1 MIRQELINPKSI
13 VVVGASN
20 NVQKPGGKILKNII
34 DHKYK
39 GQLFVV
45 NPGADIVQGIKSYS
59 SVDELPENID
69 LAILAIASHLCPDA
83 VDILANK
90 KGVKTFIIISA
101 GFAEES
107 KEGAMLEKRIVDT
120 INSVNGSLIGPNC
133 TGVFNTN
140 YAGIFTTPIPEPNP
154 QGCDFITA
162 SGATGVFIVDLCI
175 VRGLPFSSI
184 YSVGNSAQLG
194 VEDILEYMD
203 ETFDP
208 LTSSKVKLLYMENVK
223 KPQKLLKHAQS
234 LISKGCK
241 IAAIKAGYSEAGS
254 RAAASHTGAMITADI
269 GVDALFKKA
278 GIVRC
283 YGRDDLVTV
292 ASIFMHK
299 ELTGKRLAIITHA
312 GGPAVMLT
320 DALSH
325 SNLEIPPLK
334 GEKAQELLSYLFPGS
349 SVNNPIDFLATG
361 TAEQLGI
368 ILDYCENEFDDI
380 DGMVVIFGS
389 PGLFPIFDVYN
400 VLHEKMLTCKKPIYP
415 ILPCEIEVGEEVKDF
430 ISKGHV
436 RFPDEVL
443 FARGLISVFN
453 TPKPQLNIA
462 LPEIDKNTIR
472 NVIDN
477 SDNGFLPPVMVSQL
491 LDAAGIP
498 RAKEIVV
505 SNIQEIDNA
514 LREISYPLVM
524 KVVGP
529 IHKTDVGGVVLNVE
543 TKEQLLSEFERLMKI
558 QDAKGVLLQPM
569 LSGLELFIGG
579 KKEGDFGHLVTA
591 GLGGIFVEVLKDIQ
605 TALSPITFDEA
616 LTMIHNLKGYKLV
629 KGVRGSNGVDENV
642 FANIIQRVSALMTIA
657 PEIAEM
663 DINPLLGDGSNVIA
677 VDARINIIKH

>member
-90 KGVKTFIIISA
+90 KGVKAFIIISA

-154 QGCDFITA
+154 HGCDFITA

-325 SNLEIPPLK
+325 SDLEIPALK
-334 GEKAQELLSYLFPGS
+334 GEKAKELLSYLFPGS

-400 VLHEKMLTCKKPIYP
+400 VLHEKMLTCQKPIYP

-462 LPEIDKNTIR
+462 LPEVDKDTIR
-472 NVIDN
+472 NIINN
-477 SDNGFLPPVMVSQL
+477 SNDGFLPPAMVSQL

-579 KKEGDFGHLVTA
+579 KKEGDFGHIVTA

-616 LTMIHNLKGYKLV
+616 LTMIHNLKGYKLI
-629 KGVRGSNGVDENV
+629 KGVRGSKGVDENV

-663 DINPLLGDGSNVIA
+663 DINPLLGNGSNIIA
-677 VDARINIIKH
+677 VDVRINIIKN

>member
-90 KGVKTFIIISA
+90 KGVKAFIIISA

-505 SNIQEIDNA
+505 SNIQEIDSA

-629 KGVRGSNGVDENV
+629 KGVRGSKGVDENV

>member
-90 KGVKTFIIISA
+90 KGVKAFIIISA

-162 SGATGVFIVDLCI
+162 SGATGVFIVDLCM

-477 SDNGFLPPVMVSQL
+477 SDDGFLPPVMVSQL

-505 SNIQEIDNA
+505 SNIQEIDSA

>member
-1 MIRQELINPKSI
+1 M
-13 VVVGASN
+13 
-20 NVQKPGGKILKNII
+20 QKPGGKILKNII

-59 SVDELPENID
+59 SVDEIPENID

-90 KGVKTFIIISA
+90 KGVKAFIIISA

-477 SDNGFLPPVMVSQL
+477 SDDGFLPPVMVSQL

-505 SNIQEIDNA
+505 SNIQEIDSA

-629 KGVRGSNGVDENV
+629 KGVRGSKGVDENV

>member
-59 SVDELPENID
+59 SVDEIPENID

-90 KGVKTFIIISA
+90 KGVKAFIIISA

-477 SDNGFLPPVMVSQL
+477 SDDGFLPPVMVSQL

-505 SNIQEIDNA
+505 SNIQEIDSA

-543 TKEQLLSEFERLMKI
+543 TKEQLLSEFARLMKI

>member
-90 KGVKTFIIISA
+90 KGVKAFIIISA

-477 SDNGFLPPVMVSQL
+477 SDDGFLPPVMVSQL

-505 SNIQEIDNA
+505 SNIQEIDSA

-543 TKEQLLSEFERLMKI
+543 TKEQLLSEFARLMKI

-629 KGVRGSNGVDENV
+629 KGVRGSKGVDENV

>member
-59 SVDELPENID
+59 SVDEIPENID

-90 KGVKTFIIISA
+90 KGVKAFIIISA

-140 YAGIFTTPIPEPNP
+140 YAGIFTTPIPESNP

-415 ILPCEIEVGEEVKDF
+415 ILPCKIEVGEEVKDF

-477 SDNGFLPPVMVSQL
+477 SDDGFLPPVMVSQL

-505 SNIQEIDNA
+505 SNIQEIDSA

-543 TKEQLLSEFERLMKI
+543 TKEQLLSEFARLMKI

-629 KGVRGSNGVDENV
+629 KGVRGSKGVDENV

>member
-34 DHKYK
+34 DHKYN

-45 NPGADIVQGIKSYS
+45 NPGSDIVQGIKSYP
-59 SVDELPENID
+59 SVDELPDKID

-83 VDILANK
+83 VDTLANK
-90 KGVKTFIIISA
+90 KGVKAFIIISA

-107 KEGAMLEKRIVDT
+107 KEGAMLERRIVDT

-154 QGCDFITA
+154 HGCDFITA

-241 IAAIKAGYSEAGS
+241 IAAIKSGYSEAGS

-325 SNLEIPPLK
+325 SNIEIPPLK

-477 SDNGFLPPVMVSQL
+477 SDDGFLPPVMVSQL

-505 SNIQEIDNA
+505 SNIQEIDSA

-543 TKEQLLSEFERLMKI
+543 TKEQLLSEFARLMKI

-629 KGVRGSNGVDENV
+629 KGVRGSKGVDENV

>member
-90 KGVKTFIIISA
+90 KGVKAFIIISA

-443 FARGLISVFN
+443 FARGLISIFN
-453 TPKPQLNIA
+453 TPKPQLNIT
-462 LPEIDKNTIR
+462 LPEVDKNTIR
-472 NVIDN
+472 NIINN
-477 SDNGFLPPVMVSQL
+477 SNDGFLPPAMVSQL

-505 SNIQEIDNA
+505 SDIKEIDNA

-629 KGVRGSNGVDENV
+629 KGVRGSKGVDENV

>member
-20 NVQKPGGKILKNII
+20 NVQKPGGKILKNIM

-90 KGVKTFIIISA
+90 KGVKAFIIISA

-162 SGATGVFIVDLCI
+162 SGATGVFIVDLCM

-477 SDNGFLPPVMVSQL
+477 SDDGFLPPVMVSQL

-505 SNIQEIDNA
+505 SNIQEIDSA

-529 IHKTDVGGVVLNVE
+529 VHKTDVGGVVLNVE

>member
-90 KGVKTFIIISA
+90 KGVKAFIIISA

-477 SDNGFLPPVMVSQL
+477 SDDGFLPPVMVSQL

-505 SNIQEIDNA
+505 SNIQEIDSA

-543 TKEQLLSEFERLMKI
+543 TKEQLLSEFARLMKI
-558 QDAKGVLLQPM
+558 QDARGVLLQPM

-629 KGVRGSNGVDENV
+629 KGVRGSKGVDENV

>member
-59 SVDELPENID
+59 SVDEIPENID

-90 KGVKTFIIISA
+90 KGVKAFIIISA

-477 SDNGFLPPVMVSQL
+477 SDDGFLPPVMVSQL

-505 SNIQEIDNA
+505 SNIQEIDSA

-629 KGVRGSNGVDENV
+629 KGVRGSKGVDENV

>member
-90 KGVKTFIIISA
+90 KGVKAFIIISA

-477 SDNGFLPPVMVSQL
+477 SDDGFLPPVMVSQL

-505 SNIQEIDNA
+505 SNIQEIDSA

-543 TKEQLLSEFERLMKI
+543 TKEQLLSEFARLMKI

-629 KGVRGSNGVDENV
+629 KGVRGSKGVDENV

-663 DINPLLGDGSNVIA
+663 DINPLLGDGSNVIT

>member
-39 GQLFVV
+39 GQLFEV

-299 ELTGKRLAIITHA
+299 ELTGKRLSIITHA

-477 SDNGFLPPVMVSQL
+477 SDDGFLPPVMVSQL

-505 SNIQEIDNA
+505 SNIQEIDSA

>member
-59 SVDELPENID
+59 SVDEIPENID

-90 KGVKTFIIISA
+90 KGVKAFIIISA

-477 SDNGFLPPVMVSQL
+477 SDDGFLPPVMVSQL

-505 SNIQEIDNA
+505 SNIQEIDSA

-543 TKEQLLSEFERLMKI
+543 TKEQLLSEFARLMKI

-629 KGVRGSNGVDENV
+629 KGVRGSKGVDENV

>member
-1 MIRQELINPKSI
+1 M
-13 VVVGASN
+13 
-20 NVQKPGGKILKNII
+20 QKPGGKILKNII

-90 KGVKTFIIISA
+90 KGVKAFIIISA

-162 SGATGVFIVDLCI
+162 SGATGVFIVDLCM

-477 SDNGFLPPVMVSQL
+477 SDDGFLPPVMVSQL

-505 SNIQEIDNA
+505 SNIQEIDSA

-543 TKEQLLSEFERLMKI
+543 TKEQLLSEFARLMKI

-629 KGVRGSNGVDENV
+629 KGVRGSKGVDENV

>member
-59 SVDELPENID
+59 SVDEIPENID

-90 KGVKTFIIISA
+90 KGVKAFIIISA

-415 ILPCEIEVGEEVKDF
+415 ILPCEIEVGEEVKNF

-477 SDNGFLPPVMVSQL
+477 SDDGFLPPVMVSQL

-505 SNIQEIDNA
+505 SNIQEIDSA

-543 TKEQLLSEFERLMKI
+543 TKEQLLSEFARLMKI

-629 KGVRGSNGVDENV
+629 KGVRGSKGVDENV

-663 DINPLLGDGSNVIA
+663 DINPLLGDGSNVIT

>member
-90 KGVKTFIIISA
+90 KGVKAFIIISA

-477 SDNGFLPPVMVSQL
+477 SDDGFLPPVMVSQL

-505 SNIQEIDNA
+505 SNIQEIDSA

-629 KGVRGSNGVDENV
+629 KGVRGSKGVDENV

-663 DINPLLGDGSNVIA
+663 DINPLLGDGSNVIT

>member
-59 SVDELPENID
+59 SVDEIPENID

-90 KGVKTFIIISA
+90 KGVKAFIIISA

-162 SGATGVFIVDLCI
+162 SGATGVFIVDLCM

-477 SDNGFLPPVMVSQL
+477 SDDGFLPPVMVSQL

-505 SNIQEIDNA
+505 SNIQEIDSA

-543 TKEQLLSEFERLMKI
+543 TKEQLLSEFARLMKI

-629 KGVRGSNGVDENV
+629 KGVRGSKGVDENV

>member
-59 SVDELPENID
+59 SVDEIPENID

-90 KGVKTFIIISA
+90 KGVKAFIIISA

-154 QGCDFITA
+154 HGCDFITA

-325 SNLEIPPLK
+325 SDLEIPALK
-334 GEKAQELLSYLFPGS
+334 GEKAKELLSYLFPGS

-400 VLHEKMLTCKKPIYP
+400 VLHEKMLTCQKPIYP

-462 LPEIDKNTIR
+462 LPEVDKDTIR
-472 NVIDN
+472 NIINN
-477 SDNGFLPPVMVSQL
+477 SNDGFLPPAMVSQL

-543 TKEQLLSEFERLMKI
+543 TREQLLSEFERLMKI

-579 KKEGDFGHLVTA
+579 KKEGDFGHIVTA

-616 LTMIHNLKGYKLV
+616 LTMIHNLKGYKLI
-629 KGVRGSNGVDENV
+629 KGVRGSKGVDENV

-663 DINPLLGDGSNVIA
+663 DINPLLGNGSNIIA
-677 VDARINIIKH
+677 VDVRINIIKN

>member
-20 NVQKPGGKILKNII
+20 NVQKPGGKILKNIM

-90 KGVKTFIIISA
+90 KGVKAFIIISA

-477 SDNGFLPPVMVSQL
+477 SDDGFLPPVMVSQL

-505 SNIQEIDNA
+505 SNIQEIDSA

-629 KGVRGSNGVDENV
+629 KGVRGSKGVDENV

>member
-59 SVDELPENID
+59 SVDEIPENID

-90 KGVKTFIIISA
+90 KGVKAFIIISA

>member
-1 MIRQELINPKSI
+1 MIRSELINPKSI

-20 NVQKPGGKILKNII
+20 NIQKPGGKILKNIL
-34 DHKYK
+34 DHNYK
-39 GQLFVV
+39 GQLYVV
-45 NPGADIVQGIKSYS
+45 NPGSDIVQGIKSFQK
-59 SVDELPENID
+59 VDELPDKID

-83 VDILANK
+83 VDTLTIK
-90 KGVKTFIIISA
+90 KGVKAFIIISA
-101 GFAEES
+101 GFGEES

-120 INSVNGSLIGPNC
+120 INSVGGSLIGPNC

-140 YAGIFTTPIPEPNP
+140 YAGIFTTPIPTPDP
-154 QGCDFITA
+154 HGCDFITA

-175 VRGLPFSSI
+175 TRGLSFSSI
-184 YSVGNSAQLG
+184 YTVGNSAQLG

-208 LTSSKVKLLYMENVK
+208 QTSSKVKLLYMENVK

-254 RAAASHTGAMITADI
+254 RAAASHTGAMITPDV

-299 ELTGKRLAIITHA
+299 ELVGKRLAIITHA

-325 SNLEIPPLK
+325 SDLEIPPLK

-361 TAEQLGI
+361 NAEQLGI
-368 ILDYCENEFDDI
+368 ILDYCEHEFDNI

-400 VLHEKMLTCKKPIYP
+400 VLHEKMKTCKKPIYP
-415 ILPCEIEVGEEVKDF
+415 ILPCEIEVAEEVKDF
-430 ISKGHV
+430 IAKGHV

-453 TPKPQLNIA
+453 TPKPQINIELLEVDKTA
-462 LPEIDKNTIR
+462 IREIIG
-472 NVIDN
+472 N
-477 SDNGFLPPVMVSQL
+477 SNNGFLPPEMVSKL

-505 SNIQEIDNA
+505 NNYKEIDEA
-514 LREISYPLVM
+514 LKEISFPLVM

-529 IHKTDVGGVVLNVE
+529 VHKTDIGGVVLNVNNKE
-543 TKEQLLSEFERLMKI
+543 TLLNEFERLIKI

-569 LSGLELFIGG
+569 LSGIELFIGS
-579 KKEGDFGHLVTA
+579 KKEGDFGHIVTA

-605 TALSPITFDEA
+605 TALAPITFDEA
-616 LTMIHNLKGYKLV
+616 LKMIQNLKSYKLI
-629 KGVRGSNGVDENV
+629 KGVRGSIGVDEIV
-642 FANIIQRVSALMTIA
+642 FANIIQRVSALMYVA

-663 DINPLLGDGSNVIA
+663 DINPLLGNGSSIVA
-677 VDARINIIKH
+677 VDARINVQK

>member
-90 KGVKTFIIISA
+90 KGVKAFIIISA

-477 SDNGFLPPVMVSQL
+477 SDDGFLPPVMVSQL

-629 KGVRGSNGVDENV
+629 KGVRGSKGVDENV

>member
-59 SVDELPENID
+59 SVDEIPENID

-90 KGVKTFIIISA
+90 KGVKAFIIISA

-477 SDNGFLPPVMVSQL
+477 SDDGFLPPVMVSQL

-505 SNIQEIDNA
+505 SNIQEIDSA

-629 KGVRGSNGVDENV
+629 KGVRGSKGVDENV

-663 DINPLLGDGSNVIA
+663 DINPLLGDGSNVIT

>member
-1 MIRQELINPKSI
+1 MIRSELINPKSI
-13 VVVGASN
+13 VVIGASN
-20 NVQKPGGKILKNII
+20 NIQKPGGKILKNIL
-34 DHKYK
+34 DHNYK
-39 GQLFVV
+39 GQLYVV
-45 NPGADIVQGIKSYS
+45 NPGSDIVQGIKSFQK
-59 SVDELPENID
+59 VDELPDKID
-69 LAILAIASHLCPDA
+69 LAILSIASHLCPDA
-83 VDILANK
+83 VDTLTSK
-90 KGVKTFIIISA
+90 KGVKAFIIISA
-101 GFAEES
+101 GFGEES

-120 INSVNGSLIGPNC
+120 INSVGGSLIGPNC

-140 YAGIFTTPIPEPNP
+140 YAGIFTTPIPTPDP
-154 QGCDFITA
+154 HGCDFITA

-175 VRGLPFSSI
+175 TRGLSFSSI
-184 YSVGNSAQLG
+184 YTVGNSAQLG

-208 LTSSKVKLLYMENVK
+208 QTSSKVKLLYMENVK

-254 RAAASHTGAMITADI
+254 RAAASHTGAMITPDL

-299 ELTGKRLAIITHA
+299 ELVGKRLAIITHA

-325 SNLEIPPLK
+325 SDLEIPPLK

-361 TAEQLGI
+361 NAEQLGI
-368 ILDYCENEFDDI
+368 ILDYCEHEFDNF

-400 VLHEKMLTCKKPIYP
+400 VLHEKMKTCKKPIYP
-415 ILPCEIEVGEEVKDF
+415 ILPCEIEVAEEVKDF
-430 ISKGHV
+430 IAKGHV

-443 FARGLISVFN
+443 FARGLISVYN
-453 TPKPQLNIA
+453 TPKPQINIELLEVDKTA
-462 LPEIDKNTIR
+462 IREIIG
-472 NVIDN
+472 N
-477 SDNGFLPPVMVSQL
+477 SNNGFLPPEMVSKL

-505 SNIQEIDNA
+505 NNYKEIDEA
-514 LREISYPLVM
+514 LKEISFPLVM

-529 IHKTDVGGVVLNVE
+529 VHKTDIGGVVLNVNNKE
-543 TKEQLLSEFERLMKI
+543 TLLNEFERLIKI

-569 LSGLELFIGG
+569 LSGIELFIGS
-579 KKEGDFGHLVTA
+579 KKEGDFGHIVTA

-605 TALSPITFDEA
+605 TALAPITFDEA
-616 LTMIHNLKGYKLV
+616 LKMIQNLKSYKLI
-629 KGVRGSNGVDENV
+629 KGVRGSIGVDEIV
-642 FANIIQRVSALMTIA
+642 FANIIQRVSALMYVA

-663 DINPLLGDGSNVIA
+663 DINPLLGNGSSIVA
-677 VDARINIIKH
+677 VDARINVQK

>member
-90 KGVKTFIIISA
+90 KGVKAFIIISA

-162 SGATGVFIVDLCI
+162 SGATGVFIVDLCM

-477 SDNGFLPPVMVSQL
+477 SDDGFLPPVMVSQL

-505 SNIQEIDNA
+505 SNIQEIDSA

-629 KGVRGSNGVDENV
+629 KGVRGSKGVDENV

>member
-90 KGVKTFIIISA
+90 KGVKAFIIISA

-140 YAGIFTTPIPEPNP
+140 YAGIFTTPIPESNP

-477 SDNGFLPPVMVSQL
+477 SDDGFLPPVMVSQL

-505 SNIQEIDNA
+505 SNIQEIDSA

-543 TKEQLLSEFERLMKI
+543 TKEQLLSEFARLMKI

-629 KGVRGSNGVDENV
+629 KGVRGSKGVDENV

>member
-325 SNLEIPPLK
+325 SNFEIPALK

-477 SDNGFLPPVMVSQL
+477 SDDGFLPPVMVSQL

>member
-1 MIRQELINPKSI
+1 MIRSELINPKSI

-20 NVQKPGGKILKNII
+20 NIQKPGGKILKNIL
-34 DHKYK
+34 DHNYK
-39 GQLFVV
+39 GQLYVV
-45 NPGADIVQGIKSYS
+45 NPGSDIVQGIKSFQK
-59 SVDELPENID
+59 VDELPDKID

-83 VDILANK
+83 VDTLTSK
-90 KGVKTFIIISA
+90 KGVKAFIIISA
-101 GFAEES
+101 GFGEES

-120 INSVNGSLIGPNC
+120 INSVGGSLIGPNC

-140 YAGIFTTPIPEPNP
+140 YAGIFTTPIPTPDP
-154 QGCDFITA
+154 HGCDFITA

-175 VRGLPFSSI
+175 TRGLSFSSI
-184 YSVGNSAQLG
+184 YTVGNSAQLG

-208 LTSSKVKLLYMENVK
+208 QTSSKVKLLYMENVK

-254 RAAASHTGAMITADI
+254 RAAASHTGAMITPDV

-299 ELTGKRLAIITHA
+299 ELVGKRLAIITHA

-325 SNLEIPPLK
+325 SDLEIPPLK

-361 TAEQLGI
+361 NAEQLGI
-368 ILDYCENEFDDI
+368 ILDYCEHEFDNI

-400 VLHEKMLTCKKPIYP
+400 VLHEKMKTCKKPIYP
-415 ILPCEIEVGEEVKDF
+415 ILPCEIEVAEEVKDF
-430 ISKGHV
+430 IAKGHV

-453 TPKPQLNIA
+453 TPKPQINIELLEVDKTA
-462 LPEIDKNTIR
+462 IREIIS
-472 NVIDN
+472 N
-477 SDNGFLPPVMVSQL
+477 SNNGFLPPEMVSKL

-505 SNIQEIDNA
+505 NNYKEIDEA
-514 LREISYPLVM
+514 LKEISFPLVM

-529 IHKTDVGGVVLNVE
+529 VHKTDIGGVVLDVNSKE
-543 TKEQLLSEFERLMKI
+543 TLLNEFERLIKI

-569 LSGLELFIGG
+569 LSGIELFIGS
-579 KKEGDFGHLVTA
+579 KKEGDFGHIVTA

-605 TALSPITFDEA
+605 TALAPITFDDS
-616 LTMIHNLKGYKLV
+616 LKMIQNLKSYKLI
-629 KGVRGSNGVDENV
+629 KGVRGSIGVDEIV
-642 FANIIQRVSALMTIA
+642 FANIIQRVSALMYVA

-663 DINPLLGDGSNVIA
+663 DINPLLGNGSSIVA
-677 VDARINIIKH
+677 VDARINVQK

>member
-90 KGVKTFIIISA
+90 KGVKAFIIISA
-101 GFAEES
+101 GFGEES

-269 GVDALFKKA
+269 SVDALFKKA

-477 SDNGFLPPVMVSQL
+477 SDDGFLPPVMVSQL

-505 SNIQEIDNA
+505 SNIQEIDSA

-629 KGVRGSNGVDENV
+629 KGVRGSKGVDENV

>member
-59 SVDELPENID
+59 SVDEIPENID

-90 KGVKTFIIISA
+90 KGVKAFIIISA

-325 SNLEIPPLK
+325 SDLEIPALK
-334 GEKAQELLSYLFPGS
+334 GEKAKELLSYLFPGS

-462 LPEIDKNTIR
+462 LPEVDKDTIR
-472 NVIDN
+472 NIINN
-477 SDNGFLPPVMVSQL
+477 SNDGFLPPAMVSQL

-543 TKEQLLSEFERLMKI
+543 TREQLLSEFERLMKI

-579 KKEGDFGHLVTA
+579 KKEGDFGHIVTA

-616 LTMIHNLKGYKLV
+616 LTMIHNLKGYKLI
-629 KGVRGSNGVDENV
+629 KGVRGSKGVDENV

-677 VDARINIIKH
+677 VDVRINIIKN

>member
-90 KGVKTFIIISA
+90 KGVKAFIIISA

-629 KGVRGSNGVDENV
+629 KGVRGSKGVDENV

>member
-59 SVDELPENID
+59 SVDELPENVD

-90 KGVKTFIIISA
+90 KGVKAFIIISA

-162 SGATGVFIVDLCI
+162 SGATGVFIVDLCM

-477 SDNGFLPPVMVSQL
+477 SDDGFLPPVMVSQL

-505 SNIQEIDNA
+505 SNIQEIDSA

-543 TKEQLLSEFERLMKI
+543 TKEQLLSEFARLMKI

-629 KGVRGSNGVDENV
+629 KGVRGSKGVDENV

>member
-1 MIRQELINPKSI
+1 MVRSELINPKSI

-20 NVQKPGGKILKNII
+20 NIQKPGGKILKNIL
-34 DHKYK
+34 DHNYK
-39 GQLFVV
+39 GQLYVV
-45 NPGADIVQGIKSYS
+45 NPGSDFVQGIKSYQN
-59 SVDELPENID
+59 VDELPDKID

-83 VDILANK
+83 VDTLTSK
-90 KGVKTFIIISA
+90 KGVKAFIIISA
-101 GFAEES
+101 GFGEES

-120 INSVNGSLIGPNC
+120 INSVGGSLIGPNC

-140 YAGIFTTPIPEPNP
+140 YAGIFTTPIPKPEIH
-154 QGCDFITA
+154 GCDFITA

-175 VRGLPFSSI
+175 TRGLPFSSI

-203 ETFDP
+203 ETFDSQI
-208 LTSSKVKLLYMENVK
+208 SSKVKLLYMENVK

-254 RAAASHTGAMITADI
+254 RAAASHTGAMITPDV

-299 ELTGKRLAIITHA
+299 ELEGKRLAIITHA

-325 SNLEIPPLK
+325 SDLEIPPLK
-334 GEKAQELLSYLFPGS
+334 GEKAQELLSYLYPGS

-361 TAEQLGI
+361 NAEQLGI
-368 ILDYCENEFDDI
+368 ILDYCEHEFNNI

-400 VLHEKMLTCKKPIYP
+400 VLHEKMKTCKKPIYP
-415 ILPCEIEVGEEVKDF
+415 ILPCEIEVAEEVKDF
-430 ISKGHV
+430 IAKGHV

-443 FARGLISVFN
+443 FARGLISVYN
-453 TPKPQLNIA
+453 TPKPQINFE
-462 LPEIDKNTIR
+462 LPEIDKTAIR
-472 NVIDN
+472 EIINN
-477 SDNGFLPPVMVSQL
+477 SNNGFLPPEKVSKL

-505 SNIQEIDNA
+505 SNYKEIDEA
-514 LREISYPLVM
+514 LKEIAFPLVM

-529 IHKTDVGGVVLNVE
+529 VHKTDIGGVVLNVNS
-543 TKEQLLSEFERLMKI
+543 KEKLLSEFERLIKI
-558 QDAKGVLLQPM
+558 PDSKGVLLQPM
-569 LSGLELFIGG
+569 LSGIELFIGS
-579 KKEGDFGHLVTA
+579 KKEGDFGHIVTA

-605 TALSPITFDEA
+605 TALAPVSFDEA
-616 LTMIHNLKGYKLV
+616 LKMIKNLKSYKLI
-629 KGVRGSNGVDENV
+629 KGVRGSTGVDEAV
-642 FANIIQRVSALMTIA
+642 FANIIQRVSALMYVA
-657 PEIAEM
+657 QEITEM
-663 DINPLLGDGSNVIA
+663 DINPLLGNGSSIVA
-677 VDARINIIKH
+677 VDARINVQK

>member
-90 KGVKTFIIISA
+90 KGVKAFIIISA

-415 ILPCEIEVGEEVKDF
+415 ILPCEIEVGEEVKNF

-477 SDNGFLPPVMVSQL
+477 SDDGFLPPVMVSQL

-505 SNIQEIDNA
+505 SNIQEIDSA

-629 KGVRGSNGVDENV
+629 KGVRGSKGVDENV

-663 DINPLLGDGSNVIA
+663 DINPLLGDGSNVIT

>member
-59 SVDELPENID
+59 SVDELPENVD

-90 KGVKTFIIISA
+90 KGVKAFIIISA

-477 SDNGFLPPVMVSQL
+477 SDDGFLPPVMVSQL

-505 SNIQEIDNA
+505 SNIQEIDSA

-629 KGVRGSNGVDENV
+629 KGVRGSKGVDENV

>member
-90 KGVKTFIIISA
+90 KGVKAFIIISA

-477 SDNGFLPPVMVSQL
+477 NDNGFLPPVMVSQL

-629 KGVRGSNGVDENV
+629 KGVRGSKGVDENV

>member
-477 SDNGFLPPVMVSQL
+477 SDDGFLPPVMVSQL

-505 SNIQEIDNA
+505 SNIQEIDSA

-629 KGVRGSNGVDENV
+629 KGVRGSKGVDENV